1 MEIATTNLVL
11 TRSLGERIMIGESIT
26 IEVVG
31 VRDGDVRLMI
41 SAPRDVLILREEL
54 LAKRRQT

>member
-31 VRDGDVRLMI
+31 VRDGAVRLMI

-54 LAKRRQT
+54 LRRG